1 MKTTILMHVVENLMS
16 IQKNQM
22 FFWNH
27 ASSWLFWYIFF
38 CWNELLH
45 TFCLKI
51 LHDL

>member
-1 MKTTILMHVVENLMS
+1 MHVVENLMS
-16 IQKNQM
+16 IQKNQTCIIVT
-22 FFWNH
+22 
-27 ASSWLFWYIFF
+27 LLIYFF